1 MRIDVIEDCEGPGG
15 QLLTNVADD
24 FEQFLAV
31 QRGAAVATRECYGR
45 HVRAFLQAM
54 ADPVGWV
61 DLLALSPAA
70 VRSYVTVLG
79 GRYAAQSLKLMATSI
94 RTFLRF
100 AWMSGWTVSDLST
113 AVGPVVTRRSGRLP
127 KALPAH
133 DVQALLAS
141 PHRRTDVG
149 VRDYAILLV
158 LARLGLR
165 AGEVAGL
172 RLDDIDWHA
181 AILTPRVKG
190 GGTLRLPLPADVG
203 HALVVCRQ
211 HRPAGVTHREL
222 FLTIRGAPQPM
233 SRTTVSQVVARH
245 AIRAEL
251 GTVRAHRLRHSAARA
266 VLAAGGTLP
275 EVGELL
281 GQSTAQV
288 SMAYASFDLSSLAM
302 LARPW
307 PTQVH
312 DA

>member
-1 MRIDVIEDCEGPGG
+1 MRIDVIEGSEGPGG
-15 QLLTNVADD
+15 RPFASVVDD

-31 QRGAAVATRECYGR
+31 QRGAAVATRECYTR
-45 HVRAFLQAM
+45 HVHAFLKAV

-61 DLLALSPAA
+61 DLHALSSAA
-70 VRSYVTVLG
+70 VRSYVTDLG
-79 GRYAAQSLKLMATSI
+79 GRYAAQSLKLIATSI

-100 AWMSGWTVSDLST
+100 AWMSGWTAADLSN
-113 AVGPVVTRRSGRLP
+113 AVGPVITRRSGRLP
-127 KALPAH
+127 KALPTE

-141 PHRRTDVG
+141 PDRHTG
-149 VRDYAILLV
+149 TGARDYAVLLV

-172 RLDDIDWHA
+172 RLDDIDWTA

-190 GGTLRLPLPADVG
+190 GGRLQLPLPADVG
-203 HALVVCRQ
+203 DALVAYLQ
-211 HRPAGVTHREL
+211 HRPAGATHTEL
-222 FLTIRGAPQPM
+222 FLTIRGVPRSM

-245 AIRAEL
+245 AVRAEL
-251 GTVRAHRLRHSAARA
+251 GTVHAHRLRHSAARA
-266 VLAAGGTLP
+266 VLVAGGTLS
-275 EVGELL
+275 EVSALL

-288 SMAYASFDLSSLAM
+288 SMAYASFDLSSLAT